1 MSGHST
7 DSKSAVPTTSK
18 PLLEYCQRCQEN
30 EEYWKEEIELRDAA
44 IKELRRE
51 LASATNLKPSPLCLP
66 KCSDKSKG
74 PIIDS

>member
-1 MSGHST
+1 MSRESIN
-7 DSKSAVPTTSK
+7 SKSTLPTASK

-51 LASATNLKPSPLCLP
+51 LALATNLKPSHLCP
-66 KCSDKSKG
+66 SKCSENPQG
-74 PIIDS
+74 PIVES